1 MSYLLQLKSK
11 ILFLIALL
19 IFGTCSAQVYEGTIG
34 KSTVTVCFGDAEDFS
49 EDGVYYYDR
58 HRSLIYLSRDESKTK
73 WFEKEARLSDQ
84 VQGVWNLKEPVD
96 LDVPQ
101 SRLRGEWSNPDGS
114 KVHPIDLQLVEQ
126 RKDKDKDAPEACGS
140 DAFHEKLE
148 RSLKP
153 KFGEVVVFEG
163 ATTSQRGDRIKFQY
177 QTVEIFLDPKSDVP
191 DVRTVILNPGDQ
203 RYEQINRDL
212 MSYSQYSGLKDR
224 QFACRRETLRM
235 GAPEGSWRLE
245 IHPSLWTNDWLQVTM
260 GHERFCGG
268 PHPDGWEE
276 VRVWNLLR
284 GVEEDLAGWFEGGR
298 VENKLKPNLLSVP
311 TAILK
316 SYMEKAL
323 LRYDK
328 EGEDDCK
335 KALPEAPN
343 LFSLSLKPGGMQ
355 LWFEGFS
362 YSMKSCADELLLP
375 YESLYPYLNVKG
387 KENLASILN
396 SIGQKQ

>member
-1 MSYLLQLKSK
+1 M
-11 ILFLIALL
+11 
-19 IFGTCSAQVYEGTIG
+19 
-34 KSTVTVCFGDAEDFS
+34 CFGDAEDFS

-58 HRSLIYLSRDESKTK
+58 HRSMIYLSRDKSKTN
-73 WFEKEARLSDQ
+73 WFEKEERLSDEAQ
-84 VQGVWNLKEPVD
+84 AVWNLNESVD
-96 LDVPQ
+96 FDVPR
-101 SRLRGEWSNPDGS
+101 SRLTGKWSSPDG
-114 KVHPIDLQLVEQ
+114 KKAYLIDLQLIARRTE
-126 RKDKDKDAPEACGS
+126 RDKDGPEACGS

-153 KFGEVVVFEG
+153 KFGELVVFEG
-163 ATTSQRGDRIKFQY
+163 ATTSQERNKRKFQY
-177 QTVEIFLDPKSDVP
+177 QTVEITLDPKSDEP

-260 GHERFCGG
+260 EHERFCGG

-276 VRVWNLLR
+276 VRVWDLLR
-284 GVEEDLAGWFEGGR
+284 GVEEDLASWFEGGR
-298 VENKLKPNLLSVP
+298 IENKLQSNLMSVP

-362 YSMKSCADELLLP
+362 YSMKTCADELLLP

-387 KENLASILN
+387 NENLTSLLKSMGKKPIKN
-396 SIGQKQ
+396 